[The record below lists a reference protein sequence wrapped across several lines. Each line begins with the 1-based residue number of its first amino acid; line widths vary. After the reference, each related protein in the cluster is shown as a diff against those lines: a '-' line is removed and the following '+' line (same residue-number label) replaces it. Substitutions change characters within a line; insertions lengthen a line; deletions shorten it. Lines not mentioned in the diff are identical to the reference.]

1 MDFDDFNLNYEVKC
15 IDESNNSKDRWKI
28 FLYKGLKTNLKKRF
42 DEMISHS
49 ENQLFY
55 AALKLEYGYDVNQN
69 FKEAFLLYKESSSA
83 NSKNYLSMAR
93 LFDIYRTKDKNFLGL
108 IENDKNLELIYL
120 FKTFAYLPISKFNDN
135 QSYKQFPF
143 DLEYTIASF
152 MDNNNLDD
160 TKKILRYIDKLFQS
174 KKYNDI
180 LSQDD
185 CNLMKGFIE
194 GYYEYQF
201 LENNT
206 NSINLLLALSLDGNS
221 EAKAKLIYLY
231 LEKLS
236 ELDKNDNKNINILK
250 TKIYDLFVNLE
261 EEKYYKIYSEYGLFL
276 YHEMRMFDKALEI
289 FEKGYK
295 NHNYECSLY
304 YFHAF
309 TKSGNQAI
317 YEQKNFN
324 PKKFIDI
331 FQCLI
336 DAFIYGQVY
345 SLYNMFEFLHILSK
359 KYNLSSQL
367 SQNYMVY
374 LNEIAL
380 LCKSLAD
387 KEKGEENMKI
397 FTNDNKVFKYGVYQ
411 ALSLIYMYGLTT
423 EVKLHLIKAEY
434 FLKKSREKD
443 EYSQPYY
450 TRLIYK
456 IKKKLFDLGVFED
469 KRELDKYENKV
480 FELYNKY
487 KNYEHYG
494 NSYYYYFGRLYEKG
508 IGTKINNEMA
518 YKYFQKGCSSLHN
531 LNDSFVIVYKRYLS
545 LKIINSNKF
554 KTFRSP
560 CHHSFNV
567 IFRLSIG
574 GEIKLPIHDNMYI
587 CDAKNELY
595 KRPELQNF
603 VIKFLLF
610 QGNHMQEN
618 DKFNKFKV
626 KENDIIIV
634 FVEKSNNSWY

>member
-160 TKKILRYIDKLFQS
+160 TKKILKYIDKLFQS

-236 ELDKNDNKNINILK
+236 KLDKNDNKNINILK

-309 TKSGNQAI
+309 TKSGNQA
-317 YEQKNFN
+317 
-324 PKKFIDI
+324 
-331 FQCLI
+331 
-336 DAFIYGQVY
+336 
-345 SLYNMFEFLHILSK
+345 
-359 KYNLSSQL
+359 
-367 SQNYMVY
+367 
-374 LNEIAL
+374 
-380 LCKSLAD
+380 KSLAD
-387 KEKGEENMKI
+387 KEKGEENMKV
-397 FTNDNKVFKYGVYQ
+397 FTNDNKIFKYGVYQ

-423 EVKLHLIKAEY
+423 DFKLHLIKAEY
-434 FLKKSREKD
+434 FLKKLREKD

-480 FELYNKY
+480 FELYSKY

>member
-143 DLEYTIASF
+143 DLEYTIACF

-160 TKKILRYIDKLFQS
+160 TKKILKYINKLFQS

-236 ELDKNDNKNINILK
+236 KLDKNDNKNINILK

-261 EEKYYKIYSEYGLFL
+261 EEKYYKIYSE
-276 YHEMRMFDKALEI
+276 
-289 FEKGYK
+289 
-295 NHNYECSLY
+295 
-304 YFHAF
+304 
-309 TKSGNQAI
+309 
-317 YEQKNFN
+317 
-324 PKKFIDI
+324 
-331 FQCLI
+331 
-336 DAFIYGQVY
+336 
-345 SLYNMFEFLHILSK
+345 
-359 KYNLSSQL
+359 
-367 SQNYMVY
+367 
-374 LNEIAL
+374 
-380 LCKSLAD
+380 
-387 KEKGEENMKI
+387 
-397 FTNDNKVFKYGVYQ
+397 
-411 ALSLIYMYGLTT
+411 
-423 EVKLHLIKAEY
+423 
-434 FLKKSREKD
+434 
-443 EYSQPYY
+443 
-450 TRLIYK
+450 
-456 IKKKLFDLGVFED
+456 
-469 KRELDKYENKV
+469 
-480 FELYNKY
+480 
-487 KNYEHYG
+487 
-494 NSYYYYFGRLYEKG
+494 
-508 IGTKINNEMA
+508 
-518 YKYFQKGCSSLHN
+518 
-531 LNDSFVIVYKRYLS
+531 
-545 LKIINSNKF
+545 
-554 KTFRSP
+554 
-560 CHHSFNV
+560 
-567 IFRLSIG
+567 
-574 GEIKLPIHDNMYI
+574 
-587 CDAKNELY
+587 
-595 KRPELQNF
+595 
-603 VIKFLLF
+603 
-610 QGNHMQEN
+610 
-618 DKFNKFKV
+618 
-626 KENDIIIV
+626 
-634 FVEKSNNSWY
+634 